1 MTDRVMTD
9 KVLKDQ
15 VVSRPRRRTEV
26 SLSSPD
32 AGCEPVEQL
41 DRAVEIIHR
50 ATRGLPGT
58 VLSRE
63 ELIALGGLLTQIS
76 GALLTFSEL
85 LLAPVHH
92 YDRIRGEHDNTDATA
107 RHRPTAT
114 ALLRDC
120 RNSYHAAGVSAR
132 AFHADLKH

>member
-1 MTDRVMTD
+1 MTDKVMAAGGMTDRVA
-9 KVLKDQ
+9 
-15 VVSRPRRRTEV
+15 SRPRRRSEV

-32 AGCEPVEQL
+32 AGNEPVEQL

-76 GALLTFSEL
+76 SALLTFSEL

-92 YDRIRGEHDNTDATA
+92 YDRIRAGNDSTDTATP
-107 RHRPTAT
+107 RRPTAT

-120 RNSYHAAGVSAR
+120 RNGYHTASVAAR
-132 AFHADLKH
+132 AFHADVKR

>member
-1 MTDRVMTD
+1 MTDRTM
-9 KVLKDQ
+9 
-15 VVSRPRRRTEV
+15 SRPRRRTAV

-32 AGCEPVEQL
+32 AGCQLVEQL

-50 ATRGLPGT
+50 ATRSLPGA

-92 YDRIRGEHDNTDATA
+92 YDRIRGESAGTTATA
-107 RHRPTAT
+107 PHPPTST

-120 RNSYHAAGVSAR
+120 RNSYHAAGVAAC
-132 AFHADLKH
+132 AFHADIKR

>member
-1 MTDRVMTD
+1 MTNRIMAD
-9 KVLKDQ
+9 KAM
-15 VVSRPRRRTEV
+15 SHPRRRNEV

-32 AGCEPVEQL
+32 VGSEPIEQL
-41 DRAVEIIHR
+41 DRAVEIIHL

-92 YDRIRGEHDNTDATA
+92 YDRIRAGTDHVDAA
-107 RHRPTAT
+107 PRRPTAT

-132 AFHADLKH
+132 AFHADLKR

>member
-1 MTDRVMTD
+1 M
-9 KVLKDQ
+9 
-15 VVSRPRRRTEV
+15 SRPRRRTEV

-32 AGCEPVEQL
+32 AGSEPVEQL

-92 YDRIRGEHDNTDATA
+92 HDRIRAGNDAADATA
-107 RHRPTAT
+107 ARRPTAT

-120 RNSYHAAGVSAR
+120 RDSYHAAEASAR
-132 AFHADLKH
+132 AFHADLKRADLRR

>member
-1 MTDRVMTD
+1 MTDRGMADRGMAD
-9 KVLKDQ
+9 KVM
-15 VVSRPRRRTEV
+15 SHPRRRSEV
-26 SLSSPD
+26 SLSSSEV
-32 AGCEPVEQL
+32 GSEPVEQL

-92 YDRIRGEHDNTDATA
+92 YDRIRAGNDNADAP
-107 RHRPTAT
+107 RRPTAT

-120 RNSYHAAGVSAR
+120 RNSYHTACVSAR
-132 AFHADLKH
+132 AFHADIKR

>member
-1 MTDRVMTD
+1 MTDRVMAD
-9 KVLKDQ
+9 KVM
-15 VVSRPRRRTEV
+15 SRPRRRSEV

-32 AGCEPVEQL
+32 AGGEPVEQL

-92 YDRIRGEHDNTDATA
+92 YDHIRAGNDNADADSA
-107 RHRPTAT
+107 RLPTAT

-120 RNSYHAAGVSAR
+120 RNSYHTASVSAR
-132 AFHADLKH
+132 AFHADIKR